1 MSNYFSIG
9 IESKI
14 GMGFDQHRTHSQ
26 MLNKGV
32 FAVEGAKNMVKPI
45 RRIKDTVTECSN
57 GDGIVFSTDDTRTEI
72 PVLRGNP
79 VSLIFLNIN
88 SFASGCDLWNDATAS
103 GLVNVEPVEFDS
115 QSPGDGKLEVMSYQ
129 SLTALGWE
137 QVRRM
142 MSWAPSFG
150 QRVAQLKGE
159 IQLTFNPNVSEP
171 IYAQIDGE
179 FYQLDSPTKITI
191 RHKVKG
197 KALQR
202 TPTDFLD
209 D

>member
-1 MSNYFSIG
+1 
-9 IESKI
+9 
-14 GMGFDQHRTHSQ
+14 

-45 RRIKDTVTECSN
+45 RRIKETVTECSN

-88 SFASGCDLWNDATAS
+88 SFASGCDLWNHATAS

-202 TPTDFLD
+202 NRTDFLD